1 MYVLGLLSSF
11 WIPTYSNFLHIL
23 FILFK
28 YSPKLSIVFK
38 QAAVNDVEELDDDVY
53 NLANETE
60 VLGAFQNVSVVGGCS
75 MSDVVLEATSS
86 RPRRTGVRRKLLDDY
101 VDLDSDDQPLSKRY
115 DKSKAAWSV
124 CAVPVCCWM
133 VVWFYV
139 YCVRCGRWN
148 KLIWAMYWFNRLFV
162 CVLFII
168 YCWLYVMEYVI
179 FWTMDL

>member
-1 MYVLGLLSSF
+1 M
-11 WIPTYSNFLHIL
+11 

-115 DKSKAAWSV
+115 DKSKAA
-124 CAVPVCCWM
+124 
-133 VVWFYV
+133 
-139 YCVRCGRWN
+139 
-148 KLIWAMYWFNRLFV
+148 
-162 CVLFII
+162 
-168 YCWLYVMEYVI
+168 
-179 FWTMDL
+179 